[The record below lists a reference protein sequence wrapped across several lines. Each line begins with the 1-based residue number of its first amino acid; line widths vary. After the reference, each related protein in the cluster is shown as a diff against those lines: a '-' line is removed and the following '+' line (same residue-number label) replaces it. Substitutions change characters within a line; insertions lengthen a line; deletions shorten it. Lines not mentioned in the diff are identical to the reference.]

1 MRNNARG
8 YSAGLA
14 PGPPPFNPY
23 MRPTANLAMPQYY
36 SPMTDMDALS
46 SASWYPDSG
55 ASHHL
60 TFNPNNL
67 AYRTPYNGHEQVMM
81 GNGQGVSIQ
90 SLGQSKFPSP
100 NNPNVH
106 FTLNE
111 LLHVPNVSKNLLS
124 VSKFAQDNN
133 VIFELHP
140 YKCFVKSQDS
150 KHVLLEGTVGSDG
163 LYKFKPFKFFTNS
176 GDAYPSTSSSNFSIS
191 NNPVNC
197 NSDVAFT
204 AFDNDFHTWHLRL
217 GHAHTS
223 AIQSVLQ
230 LCNVACSNKY
240 SIPSCVFCCM
250 GKSHRLHAP
259 LSTTVYSN
267 PFEVI
272 HCDLWGPAPFLSY
285 NGYSYYITFV
295 DTYTKYTWIYFL
307 KAKSDALQAFTQFLA
322 FIKTQF
328 HTTIKAL
335 QSD

>member
-1 MRNNARG
+1 
-8 YSAGLA
+8 
-14 PGPPPFNPY
+14 
-23 MRPTANLAMPQYY
+23 
-36 SPMTDMDALS
+36 MDTLS

-67 AYRTPYNGHEQVMM
+67 AYRMPYYGQEQVMM

-90 SLGQSKFPSP
+90 SLGHSKFASP

-106 FTLNE
+106 LKLNE
-111 LLHVPNVSKNLLS
+111 LLHVPNISKNLLS

-133 VIFELHP
+133 VIFEFHP

-150 KHVLLEGTVGSDG
+150 KHVLLEGTVGTDG
-163 LYKFKPFKFFTNS
+163 LYKFQPFKILTKS
-176 GDAYPSTSSSNFSIS
+176 GDVASSDNSSTFSAY
-191 NNPVNC
+191 NNPVKC
-197 NSDVAFT
+197 NSAITFH
-204 AFDNDFHTWHLRL
+204 ASDNDFHTWHLRL
-217 GHAHTS
+217 GHANTT
-223 AIQSVLQ
+223 AIQSILQ
-230 LCNVACSNKY
+230 LCNVSCSNKY

-259 LSTTVYSN
+259 LSNTVYSA
-267 PFEVI
+267 PFEVV

-285 NGYSYYITFV
+285 YGYSYYITFV

-307 KAKSDALQAFTQFLA
+307 KAKSNALQAFTQFRALV
-322 FIKTQF
+322 KTQF
-328 HTTIKAL
+328 QTTIKAL